1 MSKDHAPQSAERGE
15 RVRRKKNKRRP
26 VPDLGPFRDRAW
38 GASPDPGQPAWVPS
52 QAEAARVPETVRQ
65 ALMPPEN
72 LTRRIQCLA
81 AQKAAANRQSAEA
94 AKREATEEIVNTE
107 KSPPV
112 DQIRREQQDATNEA
126 DTGKK
131 S

>member
-38 GASPDPGQPAWVPS
+38 GAPPDPGQPAWVPS

-65 ALMPPEN
+65 ALMPPED
-72 LTRRIQCLA
+72 LTRRIQWMLT
-81 AQKAAANRQSAEA
+81 QKAAANRQSAE
-94 AKREATEEIVNTE
+94 EATEEIVNTE
-107 KSPPV
+107 KSRPV
-112 DQIRREQQDATNEA
+112 DQIRRDQQEATNEA